1 MKHLKPTLLILLLCT
16 GCFHNLKTD
25 KTYSNN
31 SIGIKVEFPE
41 IWSLSTTRQN
51 SHDMFIKYF
60 PKNSKKDELPL
71 FFGMK
76 KNQKIFVRAL
86 IEKTDISVM
95 KYFRSLHSII
105 INEGKRKILSAKYSE
120 KTDTIVWVFKIKKD
134 NKSYLF
140 KEYITKS
147 NNNLIKLAFWSTPFY
162 MKKNEKDI
170 KSVFNNTLL
179 KNEKLWVSRFKN
191 IENNRTLKNIGFVKI
206 TEKMSEAYCLD
217 TFKRVFWEVKGDTN
231 SVYILGALPFGRK
244 DLYPF
249 KNEIEMAFEKSK
261 YFVCDLNRS
270 PENSEEL
277 QKYFLRGRIKGKKSI
292 KDYISQDLYKMLT
305 KSVKSYGLPVSSFRR
320 FKPWLLS
327 INLSQVDMRR
337 NGYSDSYSA
346 TKYFLRRSGKKQISE
361 LYTASDYINQ
371 IMRYDGKQLLK
382 NTLNSL
388 NHKQSDKEL
397 LLDFWNCG
405 DLTEMED
412 IIFKIKKAKIKYNK
426 LYRDD
431 YSYINSSIADKIKP
445 YLKKNGDC
453 FVVLGVEHFMGKS
466 SIINIL
472 KNNNFNIIRK

>member
-1 MKHLKPTLLILLLCT
+1 MKFLKPTLLILLLCT

-31 SIGIKVEFPE
+31 SIGIKVKFPE
-41 IWSLSTTRQN
+41 IWRLSTTRQN
-51 SHDMFIKYF
+51 SHDIFIKYF

-71 FFGMK
+71 FFCMK
-76 KNQKIFVRAL
+76 RNQKIFVRAL

-95 KYFRSLHSII
+95 KYFRSLYNTIKS
-105 INEGKRKILSAKYSE
+105 EGKRKIISAKYS
-120 KTDTIVWVFKIKKD
+120 KKKDTIVWVFKVKKD

-162 MKKNEKDI
+162 MKKNERDI
-170 KSVFNNTLL
+170 KSIFNSALL
-179 KNEKLWVSRFKN
+179 KKGNLWVSRFKN
-191 IENNRTLKNIGFVKI
+191 LENDRTLKNIGFVKI
-206 TEKMSEAYCLD
+206 IEKMSEAYCLD
-217 TFKRVFWEVKGDTN
+217 TFKRVFWEVKGDAN
-231 SVYILGALPFGRK
+231 SVYILGSLPFGRR

-249 KNEIEMAFEKSK
+249 KNEIERAFEKSK

-270 PENSEEL
+270 PENSEKL
-277 QKYFLRGRIKGKKSI
+277 QKHFSKGRIKGKNSI
-292 KDYISQDLYKMLT
+292 KDYVSQDLYKMLT
-305 KSVKSYGLPVSSFRR
+305 KSVKSYGLPVSSFSR

-327 INLSQVDMRR
+327 INLSQVNMRK

-346 TKYFLRRSGKKQISE
+346 TKYFLRRSGKKKISE

-371 IMRYDGKQLLK
+371 IMRYDGKELLK

-388 NHKQSDKEL
+388 NQKQSEQL

-412 IIFKIKKAKIKYNK
+412 IIFKIRYAKIKYNK

-431 YSYINSSIADKIKP
+431 YSSINSSIADKIKP
-445 YLKKNGDC
+445 FLKKSEDC
-453 FVVLGVEHFMGKS
+453 FIVLGVEHFMGKN

-472 KNNNFNIIRK
+472 KNDNLNIIRK